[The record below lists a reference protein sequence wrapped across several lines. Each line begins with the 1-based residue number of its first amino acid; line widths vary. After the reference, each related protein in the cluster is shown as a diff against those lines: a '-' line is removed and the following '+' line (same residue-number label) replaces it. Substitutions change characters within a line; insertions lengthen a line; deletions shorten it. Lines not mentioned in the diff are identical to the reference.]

1 MRALC
6 ILSFALVSAAGSRH
20 ARAQDPPRASLGEPH
35 DHGERGRHERR
46 FGWAEPD
53 FVRLQSGGWI
63 GAVNIAAGYAAADDV
78 VNLSAGFGYTP
89 GQLAGRE
96 IFNVDLTLALRPFR
110 VDLGVGD
117 WFLVPVELGA
127 SLMYVFGDQYHVAVP
142 DRYRSGYYPPT
153 ALHWLAHVGVE
164 LGWEPRHGLF
174 TRHAIFYRA
183 TTLDTFATSY
193 VESNDRLDLVDVL
206 SSAIGYRVEF

>member
-1 MRALC
+1 MRALH
-6 ILSFALVSAAGSRH
+6 ILSVALVSAAG
-20 ARAQDPPRASLGEPH
+20 ARVAGAEDRPRASLGEPH
-35 DHGERGRHERR
+35 DHGERGRRDHRLA
-46 FGWAEPD
+46 WAEPD
-53 FVRLQSGGWI
+53 FVRLQTGGWI
-63 GAVNIAAGYAAADDV
+63 GAANISVGYAALDDV
-78 VNLSAGFGYTP
+78 VNVSAGFGYTP
-89 GQLAGRE
+89 GQLAGKD

-110 VDLGVGD
+110 VDLGVRD
-117 WFLVPVELGA
+117 WYLVPVEIGA
-127 SLMYVFGDQYHVAVP
+127 GLMYVFGDQYHVAVP

-164 LGWEPRHGLF
+164 LGWEPRHGFF

-193 VESNDRLDLVDVL
+193 VQSNDRLDLVDVL